1 MMQKR
6 AVFEVLTAAALL
18 VAAPCGAAIA
28 ADSPAV
34 IAAATPAACPNRY
47 VTTTINRFNPGSSPQ
62 IKTADFPLTFAHPG
76 IKLKEGALQRN
87 RQRPT
92 LQPFPARRLTPPDSR
107 NCPPPGRC
115 R

>member
-1 MMQKR
+1 
-6 AVFEVLTAAALL
+6 
-18 VAAPCGAAIA
+18 
-28 ADSPAV
+28 
-34 IAAATPAACPNRY
+34 
-47 VTTTINRFNPGSSPQ
+47 
-62 IKTADFPLTFAHPG
+62 LTFAHPG